1 MHSYVFISA
10 EDKSKEILVLFE
22 DKILC
27 SDFTARAAGYGSF
40 VKHFFKIIDKTGHY
54 RRICVNTIVVAITIT
69 VTLIE

>member
-27 SDFTARAAGYGSF
+27 SEFTATAADYVSF
-40 VKHFFKIIDKTGHY
+40 VNISSNRQKQVII
-54 RRICVNTIVVAITIT
+54 
-69 VTLIE
+69 